1 MQIVERVIEEI
12 RAMFPDWEQTVPPQ
26 IWPLIEQ
33 TARETPLP
41 ELEGFLE
48 RYLSAGKEWGFHPYA
63 PFARRVLK
71 NVLYIITEQVLS
83 GVGNL
88 ERSLDL
94 VRGGTASRLILLTN
108 HLSYADANLLA
119 TMFHPMLEAKGFG
132 NDFSVVVG
140 PKVYNERFKA
150 FASLQF
156 NSLLIAQS
164 LSVAS
169 GDAALPLKEIA
180 RAAKKVMADI
190 EQKVRILLIFPEGAR
205 SRSGDLNRFLP
216 GVLKLIEAAGDS
228 TVVLPAAVLG
238 GNQILPINDHSLH
251 AARVEVTVGEPVMLR
266 DLHTRFGSGEQ
277 AKVDIM
283 DDLGRRVAL
292 CLPPA
297 RRGFYAQG
305 DHEQ

>member
-12 RAMFPDWEQTVPPQ
+12 RTMFPDWEQTVPPQ

-119 TMFHPMLEAKGFG
+119 TMFHPMLEVKGFG
-132 NDFSVVVG
+132 DDFSVVVG
-140 PKVYNERFKA
+140 PKVYNERFKT

-164 LSVAS
+164 LAVAS

-205 SRSGDLNRFLP
+205 SRSGNLNRFLP
-216 GVLKLIEAAGDS
+216 GVLKLIGSAGDA
-228 TVVLPAAVLG
+228 VILPAAILG
-238 GNQILPINDHSLH
+238 GNHILPINDHSLH
-251 AARVEVTVGEPVMLR
+251 YARVEVTVGEPVMLR
-266 DLHTRFGSGEQ
+266 DLHARFGSGEQ
-277 AKVDIM
+277 AKADIM
-283 DDLGRRVAL
+283 DHLGRRVAL
-292 CLPPA
+292 CLPPD
-297 RRGFYAQG
+297 RRGVYTPG
-305 DHEQ
+305 HDEQ